1 MIAEFFDGI
10 SNEIEAWLQSQPGLK
25 KIKIRIAN
33 QPANGKSGYVKNVIR
48 IAMLRFGNDIRHVG
62 FPQGTASDKLYN
74 AFSFYVTID
83 GDDYRI
89 TLELIE
95 QIAALFEKK
104 PFLQLKVGEH
114 EYECGIS
121 PFEIPLADINQFWM
135 AQQSK
140 HQPVLF
146 YQARVSEV

>member
-1 MIAEFFDGI
+1 MIAEFFDAI
-10 SNEIEAWLQSQPGLK
+10 SNEIESWLQSQYNNK
-25 KIKIRIAN
+25 KTKIRIAN
-33 QPANGKSGYVKNVIR
+33 EPTGKKTAGEKNVIR
-48 IAMLRFGNDIRHVG
+48 LAMLRFGNDIRHVG
-62 FPQGTASDKLYN
+62 FPQGAPSDKLYN

-83 GDDYRI
+83 GGDYRQ
-89 TLELIE
+89 TLEFIE
-95 QIAALFEKK
+95 QIAAMFEKK
-104 PFLQLKVGEH
+104 PFLQLKVDEH

-121 PFEIPLADINQFWM
+121 AFEIPFSDINHFWI

>member
-1 MIAEFFDGI
+1 MVAEFFDAI
-10 SNEIEAWLQSQPGLK
+10 SNEIESWLQPLSGGK

-33 QPANGKSGYVKNVIR
+33 QPAGGKSGSGKNVIR
-48 IAMLRFGNDIRHVG
+48 IAMLRFGNDIRHAG
-62 FPQGTASDKLYN
+62 FPQGAASDKLYN

-83 GDDYRI
+83 GNDYRH

-95 QIAALFEKK
+95 EIAAMFERK
-104 PFLQLKVGEH
+104 PFLQLKVTEH

-121 PFEIPLADINQFWM
+121 AIEVPLSDINYFWM
-135 AQQSK
+135 AQQCK

>member
-1 MIAEFFDGI
+1 MIAEFFDAI
-10 SNEIEAWLQSQPGLK
+10 SNQIESWLQSQSDSK

-33 QPANGKSGYVKNVIR
+33 QPVEKNPATGKNVIR
-48 IAMLRFGNDIRHVG
+48 LAMLRFGNDIRHVG
-62 FPQGTASDKLYN
+62 FPQGAPSDKLYN

-83 GDDYRI
+83 GGDYRQ

-95 QIAALFEKK
+95 QIAAMFEKK
-104 PFLQLKVGEH
+104 PFLQLKVEEH

-121 PFEIPLADINQFWM
+121 AFEIPFSDINHFWI